1 MFYGAMTVYGGC
13 YNELERVVNMT
24 VKVILPSLPKNN
36 NFMICIAELIT
47 EYSVLFDVLAIHA
60 STCIGRSLLALL
72 AESFGCC
79 LAGTSSLVLALCGV
93 ERIAE

>member
-1 MFYGAMTVYGGC
+1 MFYGAMTAYGGC

-47 EYSVLFDVLAIHA
+47 EYSVLFDVLATMQVPA
-60 STCIGRSLLALL
+60 SAKFTC
-72 AESFGCC
+72 F
-79 LAGTSSLVLALCGV
+79 AG
-93 ERIAE
+93 

>member
-60 STCIGRSLLALL
+60 STCIGEGYLLCWPSRSAAALPAPVPLYLLCVALN
-72 AESFGCC
+72 A
-79 LAGTSSLVLALCGV
+79 
-93 ERIAE
+93 